1 MNNFHR
7 QKTTIVIFFLLF
19 VSGLLL
25 VSCAPAKPL
34 HGQTSAMIESG
45 SNITTLCTQ
54 TVFAYAHSR
63 DAVDLEANGALFTQ
77 NATLS
82 LGPTKF
88 NGRDEIVA
96 GLADRGPKE
105 FTRHVIASVSI
116 DRGDDETV
124 TGRSYALVYVS
135 TPREDDGI
143 PVTLATIS
151 PKVLLTYKDT
161 FDVTENNCLIS
172 ERVVSLDMVANN
184 EK

>member
-7 QKTTIVIFFLLF
+7 QKTIITIFFSLF
-19 VSGLLL
+19 VSGFLLT
-25 VSCAPAKPL
+25 SCAPAKPF
-34 HGQTSAMIESG
+34 HGQSSTLIK
-45 SNITTLCTQ
+45 SNSEITTLCTQ

-77 NATLS
+77 NAKLS

-116 DRGDDETV
+116 DIGDDETV

-135 TPREDDGI
+135 APRTDDGK

>member
-1 MNNFHR
+1 MNNFR
-7 QKTTIVIFFLLF
+7 PKETIVVIIFLLF
-19 VSGLLL
+19 ISGFLLA
-25 VSCAPAKPL
+25 SCAPAKPFD
-34 HGQTSAMIESG
+34 GQTTALIEPS
-45 SNITTLCTQ
+45 SDITTLCTQ

-88 NGRDEIVA
+88 NGREEIVA
-96 GLADRGPKE
+96 GLAERGPKE

-116 DRGDDETV
+116 DIDDETV

-135 TPREDDGI
+135 TPRKDDGK
-143 PVTLATIS
+143 PVALTTIS

-161 FDVTENNCLIS
+161 FDVTDNKCLIS
-172 ERVVSLDMVANN
+172 KRVVSLDMVANN